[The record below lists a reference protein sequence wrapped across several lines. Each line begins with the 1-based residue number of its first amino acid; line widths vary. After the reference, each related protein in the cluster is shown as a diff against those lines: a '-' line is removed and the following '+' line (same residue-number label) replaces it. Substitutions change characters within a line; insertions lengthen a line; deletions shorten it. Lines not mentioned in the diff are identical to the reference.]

1 MKIDIQAS
9 DFSLTD
15 SVLIFIKERINFTL
29 NSRFDQIQRIT
40 IRLSDVNGPQAGID
54 KRCNVKVL
62 LPRMKE
68 IVIDDVKADIYVAI
82 FRAIDRASLTVNRRL
97 ARLNDKKRKL
107 YVPNKTPDELRM
119 NSRAVY

>member
-15 SVLIFIKERINFTL
+15 SVLTFIKERINYTL

-40 IRLSDVNGPQAGID
+40 IRLSDVNGSRAGID
-54 KRCNVKVL
+54 KRVNVKIL

-68 IVIDDVKADIYVAI
+68 IIVDDVKSDIYAAI
-82 FRAIDRASLTVNRRL
+82 FKAMDRASLTVNRRL
-97 ARLNDKKRKL
+97 ARLQEKKRKL
-107 YVPNKTPDELRM
+107 YVPGKEPYELLM
-119 NSRAVY
+119 NSRVVY